1 MASVTSDKMRTGILI
16 IAVLIGMMFMIGA
29 ASAGKPEINGVS
41 KHPESGGEVPI
52 TVSATDDHSVKS
64 VKANDHELT
73 HKDGDIWE
81 GKIHSDEE
89 LNDVKIDV
97 QDDENNNDEELYGHG
112 GCPSRSSYDEH
123 NYTYTYA
130 HVDLMQ
136 DPDFKTTFSLHTLN
150 NPGTGVIGICVY
162 PDPGFNASIGALLN
176 LLYDPNLWEI
186 KHNAG
191 SNYFGFGRH
200 GGLNLIPLNGSDTLI
215 GSADYKQS
223 TSSEKILMHIYDPV
237 ECARDTS
244 EREGDKD
251 KEYPQ
256 NTCWRRP
263 GGGTVIPEFPSIAFP
278 IAAALAIML
287 IFQRR
292 KKEE

>member
-1 MASVTSDKMRTGILI
+1 MRTGILV
-16 IAVLIGMMFMIGA
+16 IAALIGVMLIIGIV
-29 ASAGKPEINGVS
+29 SAGKPEIKGVS
-41 KHPESGGEVPI
+41 KHSPNDATGDVPI
-52 TVSATDDHSVKS
+52 TVSATDDDSVKS

-81 GKIHSDEE
+81 GKIRSDEE
-89 LNDVKIDV
+89 IDDVKIEA
-97 QDDENNNDEELYGHG
+97 QDNENNNDEELYGHG
-112 GCPSRSSYDEH
+112 GCPSRNSYDDH
-123 NYTYTYA
+123 KYTYTYA
-130 HVDLMQ
+130 RVDLKQ
-136 DPDFKTTFSLHTLN
+136 DPDFKTTFSLHTVN

-162 PDPGFNASIGALLN
+162 PDPGFDPGKGALLN
-176 LLYDPNLWEI
+176 LLYDPKLWEI

-191 SNYFGFGRH
+191 SDYFGFGRH
-200 GGLNLIPLNGSDTLI
+200 GGLNLIPLDGRDTLI

-223 TSSEKILMHIYDPV
+223 TSSEKILMHILDPV
-237 ECARDTS
+237 ECAI
-244 EREGDKD
+244 DKD
-251 KEYPQ
+251 KQAKDQDTDYPQ

-263 GGGTVIPEFPSIAFP
+263 GVTMIPEFPTIAFP